1 MSVERYATCHNS
13 SAMNVRLG
21 VGDVF
26 IKKKSVQNSYAVIRV
41 RTLNGET
48 WWKCRV

>member
-13 SAMNVRLG
+13 SAMNVRLS
-21 VGDVF
+21 VVDVF
-26 IKKKSVQNSYAVIRV
+26 IKKSVQNSHAMIRV